1 MTKIEKAS
9 KDKVG
14 KKGSV
19 SLNKTDNVSVPSQNL
34 HIDPKGASS
43 FRGKGVYIAK
53 GDKVTIQGTGGKGS
67 STKARKQTATW
78 Y

>member
-1 MTKIEKAS
+1 MTKIEKSS

-34 HIDPKGASS
+34 HIDPKGLSS
-43 FRGKGVYIAK
+43 FRGKGVYIAQ
-53 GDKVTIQGTGGKGS
+53 GDKNEIKGTRRMLKS
-67 STKARKQTATW
+67 KDNTVTW

>member
-1 MTKIEKAS
+1 MTKIEKSS

-19 SLNKTDNVSVPSQNL
+19 SLNKTDNVSVPPQNL

-43 FRGKGVYIAK
+43 FRGKGVYIAQ
-53 GDKVTIQGTGGKGS
+53 GDKNEIKGTRRMLKSKDKTVT
-67 STKARKQTATW
+67 W
-78 Y
+78 F

>member
-19 SLNKTDNVSVPSQNL
+19 SLNNTDNVSVPSQNL

-43 FRGKGVYIAK
+43 FRGKGVYIAQ
-53 GDKVTIQGTGGKGS
+53 GDKNEIKGTRRMLKS
-67 STKARKQTATW
+67 KDKTVTW

>member
-14 KKGSV
+14 RKGSV
-19 SLNKTDNVSVPSQNL
+19 SLNKTDSVAVPPQNL
-34 HIDPKGASS
+34 HMDPKGLSS
-43 FRGKGVYIAK
+43 FRGKGVYIAQ
-53 GDKVTIQGTGGKGS
+53 GDTNEVRGTKRML
-67 STKARKQTATW
+67 KDKKKTATW

>member
-1 MTKIEKAS
+1 MTKLEKAS

-43 FRGKGVYIAK
+43 FRGKGVYIAQ
-53 GDKVTIQGTGGKGS
+53 GDTVDVKGTG
-67 STKARKQTATW
+67 KARKQKATW

>member
-43 FRGKGVYIAK
+43 FRGKGVYIAQGDTNEIK
-53 GDKVTIQGTGGKGS
+53 GTKRMLKDKK
-67 STKARKQTATW
+67 KTATW

>member
-1 MTKIEKAS
+1 MTKIEKSS

-43 FRGKGVYIAK
+43 FRGKGVYIAQ
-53 GDKVTIQGTGGKGS
+53 GDKNEIKGTRRMLKS
-67 STKARKQTATW
+67 KDKTVTW

>member
-9 KDKVG
+9 KDTVG
-14 KKGSV
+14 RKGSV
-19 SLNKTDNVSVPSQNL
+19 SLNKTDPVAVAPQNL

-43 FRGKGVYIAK
+43 FRGKGVYIAQ
-53 GDKVTIQGTGGKGS
+53 GDTNEVRGTKRML
-67 STKARKQTATW
+67 KDKKKTATW

>member
-34 HIDPKGASS
+34 HINPKGASS
-43 FRGKGVYIAK
+43 FRGKGVYIAQ
-53 GDKVTIQGTGGKGS
+53 GDKNEIKGTRRMLKSKDKTVT
-67 STKARKQTATW
+67 W
-78 Y
+78 F

>member
-43 FRGKGVYIAK
+43 FRGKGVYIAQ
-53 GDKVTIQGTGGKGS
+53 GDTNEVRGTKRML
-67 STKARKQTATW
+67 KDKKKTATW

>member
-1 MTKIEKAS
+1 MTRIEKSS

-14 KKGSV
+14 RKGSV
-19 SLNKTDNVSVPSQNL
+19 SLNKTDNVSVPPQNL

-43 FRGKGVYIAK
+43 FRGKGVYIAQ
-53 GDKVTIQGTGGKGS
+53 GDKNEIKGTRRMLNSKDK
-67 STKARKQTATW
+67 TVTW

>member
-1 MTKIEKAS
+1 MTKLEKAS
-9 KDKVG
+9 KDKVS

-19 SLNKTDNVSVPSQNL
+19 SLNKTDSVAVPPQNL

-43 FRGKGVYIAK
+43 FRGKGVYIAQ
-53 GDKVTIQGTGGKGS
+53 GDTNEVRGTKRML
-67 STKARKQTATW
+67 KDKKKTATW